1 MSYRKPSVVHLVM
14 ALGLLA
20 LLVGIVSCSGEDP
33 ETLFQQG
40 IDAMTA
46 NNQDEAVIWFKKALQ
61 QNPEMAIAH
70 FKLGEVYHKKGNAKL
85 AYAELSRAVQQDPKL
100 HEARK
105 ELAFLLV
112 ENRAL
117 DPAVKVCEQYLEV
130 NGDNEEIYLILGNSL
145 AYTKR
150 VDEAVDVLKKGQ
162 KIYPDNATLEMN
174 LAKILVINGDVKEG
188 RSMMEK
194 LAAREQDNITI
205 QISLAQMYEKLERYD
220 LAVMTLE
227 ASKEKFP
234 DNPLPYLSLAQLALK
249 KNQPENAKSIILDA
263 EKIGV
268 KDSRL
273 YRMYA
278 MISHRQG
285 NSEEALAFFEKG
297 VEVATDE
304 TRTVNQMILA
314 DYHTF
319 LKNYKEAQNILESII
334 ATDKTKKK
342 LKSKVVELFMAQG
355 EFDQARTSVDSL
367 LKDDSSDARGHF
379 LKGLMMMQDKEVAE
393 ARKEFSKAKELAPNA
408 AENQFLYGLTFMN
421 ESEQISITEI
431 SEALKKNPNL
441 FKARL
446 ALAELYAKKGDL
458 QQSLDEL
465 DTILSRQSDVDQL
478 RKATGKDADIAK
490 VRALRIAIL
499 MKMNK
504 PEVALK
510 DAKQLAESQSSAAV
524 DTFRLAEIYYTM
536 QKFDKALPLYE
547 KLRQEKPESVQLLN
561 RVVGVFMLKK
571 DHEKAMAEADAFI
584 AKYPDNGTAVL
595 IKARIYL
602 SQGHTDLA
610 ENILVPEADK
620 GKDPAAIVM
629 LAELYRNKKDNEKA
643 IIYYTKASELV
654 PDNVG
659 ISMKL
664 ADLYLQNGQ
673 NKEAIKSYENVLLK
687 KDDFLPAMNN
697 LAFLYS
703 EEGDELDRALE
714 LANKVSRALP
724 ENPDVAD
731 TLGWIHVLKGVYSQA
746 EPYLRQA
753 LKAKPDHPVIMYHM
767 GMLRY
772 GQKKQQEAE
781 KLLKGAI
788 DKGLSGN
795 AMAGAQKALSA
806 IELSRERLLA
816 AKAEK
821 DKGNVVKAMAMLEE
835 IQKDEGF
842 NCEAAAYLGML
853 YAEQNK
859 DITIALEL
867 AQKAYDIQPDI
878 PLMADALGWVYYY
891 QGSLLM
897 AKQYLEQAIEKDAQ
911 YAPAHLHLGAVFI
924 KKGEP
929 AAARKELETC
939 KSLQLSASDEK
950 RVDQL
955 FLDLNK

>member
-1 MSYRKPSVVHLVM
+1 MSSRKQSLVR
-14 ALGLLA
+14 LVLTVCLLA
-20 LLVGIVSCSGEDP
+20 LLAGIVNCSGEDA
-33 ETLFQQG
+33 EKLFQQG

-61 QNPEMAIAH
+61 QNSEMALAH
-70 FKLGEVYHKKGNAKL
+70 YKLGEVYHKKGDIKL
-85 AYAELSRAVQQDPKL
+85 AFAELNRAIQQDPKL

-117 DPAVKVCEQYLEV
+117 DQAVNVCKQYLEI
-130 NGDNEEIYLILGNSL
+130 NGDDEDIYLILGNSL
-145 AYTKR
+145 AYTRK
-150 VDEAVDVLKKGQ
+150 VDEAVDILKKGQ
-162 KIYPDNATLEMN
+162 TIYPDNTTLEMN
-174 LAKILVINGDVKEG
+174 LAKILVIKGDVAEG

-205 QISLAQMYEKLERYD
+205 QIALAQMYEKLERYD

-234 DNPLPYLSLAQLALK
+234 QNPLPYFSLAQLALK
-249 KNQPENAKSIILDA
+249 KNQPENAKTIILDA
-263 EKIGV
+263 EKIGI

-285 NSEEALAFFEKG
+285 NSEDALAFFKKG
-297 VEVATDE
+297 VDVATDE

-334 ATDKTKKK
+334 AEDGSKKK

-367 LKDDSSDARGHF
+367 LKEDSSDARGHF
-379 LKGLMMMQDKEVAE
+379 LKGLMMMQDKDVAE

-446 ALAELYAKKGDL
+446 ALAELYVKKGEF

-465 DTILSRQSDVDQL
+465 DTILSRQGDTDKL
-478 RKATGKDADIAK
+478 KKATGKDADIIK
-490 VRALRIAIL
+490 VRSLRIAIL

-504 PEVALK
+504 PEVALE
-510 DAKQLAESQSSAAV
+510 DAKLLVKTKPSDSAHI
-524 DTFRLAEIYYTM
+524 FRLAEIFYSM
-536 QKFDKALPLYE
+536 KKFDNALPLYE
-547 KLRQEKPESVQLLN
+547 KLRLEKPESVKLLN
-561 RVVGVFMLKK
+561 RIVGVFMLKK
-571 DHEKAMAEADAFI
+571 NFERALEEVDTFL
-584 AKYPDNGTAVL
+584 AKFPGNGTATV
-595 IKARIYL
+595 IKAKIYI

-610 ENILVPEADK
+610 ENVLVPEAVK
-620 GKDPAAIVM
+620 GKDAAAIVM
-629 LAELYRNKKDNEKA
+629 LAELCRNKKDNEKA
-643 IIYYTKASELV
+643 VIYYKKALDLV
-654 PDNVG
+654 PENVG
-659 ISMKL
+659 IRMQL
-664 ADLYLQNGQ
+664 ADLYLQSGQ
-673 NKEAIKSYENVLLK
+673 NSEAIESYENVLK
-687 KDDFLPAMNN
+687 VKADFLPAMNN

-703 EEGDELDRALE
+703 EESKNLDRALE
-714 LANKVSRALP
+714 LANEVARKLP

-731 TLGWIHVLKGVYSQA
+731 TLGWIYILKNVYSQA
-746 EPYLRQA
+746 EPYMQQA
-753 LKAKPDHPVIMYHM
+753 IGAKPNHPVIMYHM
-767 GMLRY
+767 AMLRY
-772 GQKKQQEAE
+772 GQKNQQEAE
-781 KLLKGAI
+781 KLIKGAI
-788 DKGLSGN
+788 EKGLTGE
-795 AMAGAQKALSA
+795 ALIDAKETLSA
-806 IELSRERLLA
+806 IIQSNERLFA
-816 AKAEK
+816 ATVEK
-821 DKGNVVKAMAMLEE
+821 DKGNADKAIVMLEE
-835 IQKDEGF
+835 IQKSEGF

-853 YAEQNK
+853 YAEQSK

-867 AQKAYDIQPDI
+867 AQKAYDTQPDN

-897 AKQYLEQAIEKDAQ
+897 AKQYVEQAIEKDEKF
-911 YAPAHLHLGAVFI
+911 APAHVHLGAVYI

-929 AAARKELETC
+929 VAARKELETS
-939 KSLQLSASDEK
+939 KSLKLSASDEK
-950 RVDQL
+950 RVEKL
-955 FLDLNK
+955 LSELEN